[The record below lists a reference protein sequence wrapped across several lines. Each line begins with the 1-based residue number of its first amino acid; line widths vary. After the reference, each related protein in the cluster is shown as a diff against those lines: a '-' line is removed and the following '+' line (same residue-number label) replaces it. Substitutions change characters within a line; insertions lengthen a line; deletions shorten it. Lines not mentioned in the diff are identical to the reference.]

1 MYVKNV
7 IFRYDKDVATMLRV
21 IREFLRIPDTV
32 FSDQANTKTT
42 DFLEIL

>member
-1 MYVKNV
+1 
-7 IFRYDKDVATMLRV
+7 MLRV

-42 DFLEIL
+42 DFLEILYFAAMLFTGFY